1 MKGDR
6 LFLKQTGQ
14 VDGRRRLVK
23 VNIRWESPRFKTNPD
38 CDSNNVFLFEYINK
52 AWIKIKNSRTKMAVI
67 NKVGF
72 LNCRESTVKLV
83 LINLG
88 RHRFIESAILPKN
101 KPLRMA
107 VWKID
112 GVFSNPL
119 IKKVKEENFSVIHIG
134 LVQNLFL
141 KINSHWSCWKL
152 STLLLRNN
160 VRKRMK
166 MHFRLIVVLI
176 RLIVVA
182 GIVDGWAVICKVK
195 SHLIVSFRFEF
206 HR

>member
-1 MKGDR
+1 
-6 LFLKQTGQ
+6 
-14 VDGRRRLVK
+14 
-23 VNIRWESPRFKTNPD
+23 
-38 CDSNNVFLFEYINK
+38 
-52 AWIKIKNSRTKMAVI
+52 MAVI

-101 KPLRMA
+101 KPLRMV

-119 IKKVKEENFSVIHIG
+119 IKKVKEENFSVIHIE

-141 KINSHWSCWKL
+141 KINSH
-152 STLLLRNN
+152 
-160 VRKRMK
+160 
-166 MHFRLIVVLI
+166 
-176 RLIVVA
+176 
-182 GIVDGWAVICKVK
+182 
-195 SHLIVSFRFEF
+195 
-206 HR
+206 